1 MEKIAIT
8 ANMTELKKLISK
20 ANKQTDELKKT
31 LLEIER
37 FKIIVR
43 VPE

>member
-1 MEKIAIT
+1 MEKIAIS
-8 ANMTELKKLISK
+8 ANTTELKKLISK

-31 LLEIER
+31 LSEIER
-37 FKIIVR
+37 YKIIVR

>member
-1 MEKIAIT
+1 MEKIVIS
-8 ANMTELKKLISK
+8 ANTTELKKLISN

-31 LLEIER
+31 LSEIER
-37 FKIIVR
+37 YKIIVR